1 MIWCVEFLSRNIRS
15 SGSPLGAPQTCFSLL
30 DSPLVAMALL
40 LMMGVFD
47 HLPKRVLVNKL
58 HHAVTVGCA
67 DQIGASQILSMQ
79 IGAGKIGSL
88 QIRTG

>member
-1 MIWCVEFLSRNIRS
+1 
-15 SGSPLGAPQTCFSLL
+15 
-30 DSPLVAMALL
+30 MALLL

-67 DQIGASQILSMQ
+67 DQIGASEILPMEIGARKICALQ
-79 IGAGKIGSL
+79 IGAG
-88 QIRTG
+88 

>member
-1 MIWCVEFLSRNIRS
+1 
-15 SGSPLGAPQTCFSLL
+15 
-30 DSPLVAMALL
+30 MALL